1 MIVCVTKINME
12 KGFID
17 KVKSATF
24 SCTAYRKH
32 LISQHQPS
40 NFNSA
45 NLSHLQPTWLFMSCS
60 QLNRTAL
67 TELQPYLQQ
76 KSTASR
82 KLSGFGGRIIKPSH
96 TQPQQPFTIAEHLH
110 LPSPDIRQ
118 RSISN
123 FISIKET
130 DVTYTNFYKRFAA
143 KINRLYIYPS
153 LALCKTN
160 KSKTNL
166 QTNKKGTFMD
176 LKGQDNGR

>member
-1 MIVCVTKINME
+1 MIVYVTKINIE

-82 KLSGFGGRIIKPSH
+82 KLSGFGGRIITLSRSQTPS
-96 TQPQQPFTIAEHLH
+96 L
-110 LPSPDIRQ
+110 LSSDIRQ
-118 RSISN
+118 RSIYN
-123 FISIKET
+123 FISIKQT
-130 DVTYTNFYKRFAA
+130 NVTYTNFYKRFAA